1 MLDLVEINDST
12 FASVFQF
19 CNGPDLS
26 TYQKIHKLLSEKE
39 AKIISRSILEGLM
52 YLNSHK

>member
-12 FASVFQF
+12 FASVFHL

-26 TYQKIHKLLSEKE
+26 TYTKIHKILSEKD
-39 AKIISRSILEGLM
+39 AKVISRSILEGLA